1 MKQNK
6 LPTQKNPTIT
16 PEHLRRRAVV
26 YCRQNGGDQNAG
38 SMAYQR
44 SLAKI
49 ARSYGWT
56 DPLIEVIDEDCG
68 NSGLS
73 KIERRGFQRLEQ
85 MINADQVGAVFVAGL
100 DRLSRDFLQLKVFR
114 LRAALHNTLIYAAG
128 RFIDLA
134 GASDRIV
141 SEIVSIRDRWF
152 ANQKAM
158 AGKRHADI
166 SGPRSARVKKLPRS
180 VRGQNNGRGKNR

>member
-6 LPTQKNPTIT
+6 LPSQKNPTIT

-26 YCRQNGGDQNAG
+26 YCRQNGVDQNAG
-38 SMAYQR
+38 IMAYQR

-56 DPLIEVIDEDCG
+56 DTLIEVIDEDCG
-68 NSGLS
+68 KSGLS
-73 KIERRGFQRLEQ
+73 KIERRGFQRLEE
-85 MINADQVGAVFVAGL
+85 MIDADQVAAVFVSGL
-100 DRLSRDFLQLKVFR
+100 DRLSRDLLQLKLFR
-114 LRAALHNTLIYAAG
+114 LRAALHNTLLYAAG

-141 SEIVSIRDRWF
+141 SEIVSVRDRWF
-152 ANQKAM
+152 ANQKAI

-166 SGPRSARVKKLPRS
+166 SRRRSACAKKLPRS
-180 VRGQNNGRGKNR
+180 VRGQNNGRGKKR